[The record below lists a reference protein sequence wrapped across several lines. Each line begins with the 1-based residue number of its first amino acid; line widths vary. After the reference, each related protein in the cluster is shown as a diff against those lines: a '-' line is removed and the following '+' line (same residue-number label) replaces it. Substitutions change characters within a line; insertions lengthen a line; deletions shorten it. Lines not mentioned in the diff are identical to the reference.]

1 MVSLESHYDRFKPL
15 ETVSGEKRAWKKEQ
29 SYGNGAIWDLGSH
42 LIDQAL
48 TLFGIPARVIG
59 QIRDER
65 GASNNLSA
73 IWGEEGY
80 LDDFFEAT
88 FYYDGEDKKRGFVVR
103 LEAGSLSLREKQLR
117 FVVRGTEG
125 GWVKV
130 SYCVPLIIASS
141 DNIC

>member
-1 MVSLESHYDRFKPL
+1 MY
-15 ETVSGEKRAWKKEQ
+15 
-29 SYGNGAIWDLGSH
+29 
-42 LIDQAL
+42 
-48 TLFGIPARVIG
+48 G

-88 FYYDGEDKKRGFVVR
+88 FYYDSDDGKRGFVVR

-117 FVVRGTEG
+117 FIVRGTEG

-130 SYCVPLIIASS
+130 GFHVPPVIIMLNTISIILTHKRTS
-141 DNIC
+141 

>member
-1 MVSLESHYDRFKPL
+1 M
-15 ETVSGEKRAWKKEQ
+15 
-29 SYGNGAIWDLGSH
+29 GSH

-48 TLFGIPARVIG
+48 TLFGLPARVYG

-65 GASNNLSA
+65 GASENFSA

-88 FYYDGEDKKRGFVVR
+88 FYYDGDDVKRGFVVR
-103 LEAGSLSLREKQLR
+103 LEASTLSLREKQVR

-130 SYCVPLIIASS
+130 SFHILSVIIDYDSILNLISIILTPKRIS
-141 DNIC
+141 